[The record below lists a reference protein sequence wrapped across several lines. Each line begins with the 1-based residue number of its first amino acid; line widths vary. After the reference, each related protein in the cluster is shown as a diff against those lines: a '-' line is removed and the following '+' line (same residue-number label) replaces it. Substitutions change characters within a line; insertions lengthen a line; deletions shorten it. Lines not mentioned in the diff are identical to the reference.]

1 LRAVDETD
9 PLLEPTMHVYLR
21 EEPVNLVMREIDA
34 DGIAP
39 DESDLVAIAF
49 FVRGNER
56 PSFRALL
63 PPETVAVLEEA
74 TQAPVQL
81 GLLAEEP
88 PEELGEVHAMVG
100 LSVPLGAVEEEEETE
115 PWKNPDP
122 EAWRPDAW
130 KEHEPEPDTPP
141 RTALLAFAPLVRIR
155 RRFPNNFG
163 EELSDL
169 LESALAGDTR
179 PSLEARVDRMLDDL

>member
-1 LRAVDETD
+1 
-9 PLLEPTMHVYLR
+9 MHVYLR
-21 EEPVNLVMREIDA
+21 EDTVDLEMRVIDA
-34 DGIAP
+34 EGLVP
-39 DESDLVAIAF
+39 EESDLVAVAF
-49 FVRGNER
+49 YVRGNER

-63 PPETVAVLEEA
+63 PPETVAVLAEA

-88 PEELGEVHAMVG
+88 TEGHEEVHAMVG
-100 LSVPLGAVEEEEETE
+100 LSVPLGGPDPQEEEPAEPWKSSADGTWSPDGWKGEDEEEEL
-115 PWKNPDP
+115 
-122 EAWRPDAW
+122 
-130 KEHEPEPDTPP
+130 P

-155 RRFPNNFG
+155 RRFPDDFG

-179 PSLEARVDRMLDDL
+179 PSLEARVDRMLEDL